1 MEAHEYDEWTKTS
14 SHQSRERCI
23 INYDER
29 IKNFLNMNIEL
40 KPVSHAALVDRLST
54 GPSGCY
60 GNDLSLKVSVLNWQ
74 EGTLQTKFR
83 LQIPT
88 PIEKALLSAF
98 ESQNYIRK
106 NIIKNFLPNHWRWF
120 EIFRIIETLVGLMI
134 ANWETAHQEWKVL
147 SVSVHYDA
155 QLIIKKLK
163 PDGRI
168 GWIHQCKLGLK
179 PAPLSSE

>member
-14 SHQSRERCI
+14 SHQSHERCI

-120 EIFRIIETLVGLMI
+120 EIFRIRDTGGP
-134 ANWETAHQEWKVL
+134 N
-147 SVSVHYDA
+147 D
-155 QLIIKKLK
+155 
-163 PDGRI
+163 
-168 GWIHQCKLGLK
+168 CKLGDGPPGMESLICFCPSQFATNYK
-179 PAPLSSE
+179 KVKTWWEDRMDSSMQIRT

>member
-1 MEAHEYDEWTKTS
+1 LEAHEYDEWTKTS
-14 SHQSRERCI
+14 SHQSHERCI

-40 KPVSHAALVDRLST
+40 KPVSHAALVDRLSAD
-54 GPSGCY
+54 PSGCY

-120 EIFRIIETLVGLMI
+120 EDFPNYWDTGGPNDCKLRDGPPGME
-134 ANWETAHQEWKVL
+134 VL
-147 SVSVHYDA
+147 SVSVHYNA
-155 QLIIKKLK
+155 QQIIKKLK
-163 PDGRI
+163 PDGRLN
-168 GWIHQCKLGLK
+168 WDTKNNPSSHR
-179 PAPLSSE
+179 PL